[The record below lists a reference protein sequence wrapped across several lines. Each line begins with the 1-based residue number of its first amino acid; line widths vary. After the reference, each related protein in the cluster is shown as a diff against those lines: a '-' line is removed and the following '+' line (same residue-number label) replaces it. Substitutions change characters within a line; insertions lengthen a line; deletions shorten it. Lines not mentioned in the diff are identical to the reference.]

1 MVYKGQVIDIDANY
15 AIVLTEEMEYKRV
28 VKKQNMCIGMPIIFL
43 KEDIYINH
51 KVNLKAL
58 YGIAAVFIFILVS
71 VGVFSKFNYIE
82 NVTASIVSIDIN
94 PSIELSVNQKGLVT
108 DTKSL
113 NEEGS
118 SILREIPMGLE
129 LSETVICILNNAYAA
144 HYLDQEDSTILIAF
158 VALNK
163 NGAMEQVHQQ
173 EKIKSTIDSHAQF
186 KSTTIEYIFTHKDSI
201 ETAHENDL
209 SIGRYGLYENLKD
222 ENQSITVT
230 SIKEM
235 HIGELL
241 RRRNRINQDAIET
254 KDEIEEDWPIK
265 YRHGLE
271 NENDAVQIFE
281 PNDNGNMDGDSKIRQ
296 RVRQGQENQGGQTP
310 SGNEEQAAQE
320 SVQSE
325 EIIVEF
331 EVQPEEAPA
340 PEGHG
345 HNPMEEGNGHE
356 GQNSDDAQD
365 QNGESSKS
373 LGGENKGDCK
383 NPERSIN
390 KK

>member
-1 MVYKGQVIDIDANY
+1 MIYKGQVIDIDDNY
-15 AIVLTEEMEYKRV
+15 AIVLTEDMEYKRV
-28 VKKQNMCIGMPIIFL
+28 VKKQKMCIGMSILFL
-43 KEDIYINH
+43 KEDIYVNH

-58 YGIAAVFIFILVS
+58 YGIAAVFILILVS
-71 VGVFSKFNYIE
+71 VGIFSKFNYVE

-94 PSIELSVNQKGLVT
+94 PSIELSVSQKGLVT
-108 DTKSL
+108 EIKSL

-118 SILREIPMGLE
+118 WISREIPMGLE
-129 LSETVICILNNAYAA
+129 LSETVIYILNNAYAA
-144 HYLDQEDSTILIAF
+144 HYLDQADSTILIAF
-158 VALNK
+158 AALNQ
-163 NGAMEQVHQQ
+163 NSSMELVHQQ
-173 EKIKSTIDSHAQF
+173 ERIKNSIDSHAQF
-186 KSTTIEYIFTHKDSI
+186 KSTTIEYIFTEKESI

-209 SIGRYGLYENLKD
+209 SIGRFGLYENLKN

-241 RRRNRINQDAIET
+241 RRRNGMNQDAIEM

-271 NENDAVQIFE
+271 NKNDDGEVFE
-281 PNDNGNMDGDSKIRQ
+281 YNDNGNVDGDSKSRQ
-296 RVRQGQENQGGQTP
+296 RVRQGPENQGGQTP
-310 SGNEEQAAQE
+310 SGSEEQAAQE

-325 EIIVEF
+325 EIIIEF
-331 EVQPEEAPA
+331 EEQAEEVPA
-340 PEGHG
+340 PEDHG
-345 HNPMEEGNGHE
+345 QNPMEEGNGHE

-365 QNGESSKS
+365 QNGETGKS
-373 LGGENKGDCK
+373 EDRENKGDCK
-383 NPERSIN
+383 NPNRSMN

>member
-1 MVYKGQVIDIDANY
+1 MIYKGQVIDIDANC
-15 AIVLTEEMEYKRV
+15 AIVLTEDMEYKRV
-28 VKKQNMCIGMPIIFL
+28 MKKQNMCIGMPIMFL
-43 KEDIYINH
+43 KEDIYVNH

-58 YGIAAVFIFILVS
+58 FGIAAVFIFILVS
-71 VGVFSKFNYIE
+71 VGIFSKFSYVE

-94 PSIELSVNQKGLVT
+94 PSIELSVSQKGLVT
-108 DTKSL
+108 EIRSL

-129 LSETVICILNNAYAA
+129 LSETVIFILNNAYAA

-158 VALNK
+158 AALNQ
-163 NGAMEQVHQQ
+163 NSSIELVHQQ
-173 EKIKSTIDSHAQF
+173 EKIKNSINSHVQF
-186 KSTTIEYIFTHKDSI
+186 KSTAIEYIFTHKDSI

-241 RRRNRINQDAIET
+241 RRRNGINQDAIET

-281 PNDNGNMDGDSKIRQ
+281 PNDNGNVDGDSKSRQ
-296 RVRQGQENQGGQTP
+296 RVRQGPENQGGQTP
-310 SGNEEQAAQE
+310 SGSEEQAAQE

-325 EIIVEF
+325 EIIIEF
-331 EVQPEEAPA
+331 EEQAEEVPA
-340 PEGHG
+340 PEDHG
-345 HNPMEEGNGHE
+345 QNPMEEGNGYE
-356 GQNSDDAQD
+356 GQNSDGAQD
-365 QNGESSKS
+365 QNGESNKS
-373 LGGENKGDCK
+373 EGGENKGDCK
-383 NPERSIN
+383 KPERNMN